1 MDEVA
6 RLMTLLALAGGALTL
21 LGGACVWFLDE
32 GRRIQRTLTQ
42 GLGAIPQPMLVA
54 RGRGVGIGFDL
65 TKNLVVV
72 TWDKGGWRLTYRL
85 DELMGVELIVD
96 RQMAARAFRGEPRRA
111 LDQLADPEARVRLRF
126 VFDDPAHPDFEMDL
140 WLPQDQG
147 RHGRLDADEAL
158 QEANRW
164 MARMESLLRR
174 PITKP
179 TTAPAATPIRVQ
191 AQPPAGPLF
200 DDGLDEDLLED
211 DPEDAIS

>member
-1 MDEVA
+1 MKQMRAKVA
-6 RLMTLLALAGGALTL
+6 RS
-21 LGGACVWFLDE
+21 
-32 GRRIQRTLTQ
+32 
-42 GLGAIPQPMLVA
+42 IPVS
-54 RGRGVGIGFDL
+54 
-65 TKNLVVV
+65 
-72 TWDKGGWRLTYRL
+72 
-85 DELMGVELIVD
+85 
-96 RQMAARAFRGEPRRA
+96 RRA
-111 LDQLADPEARVRLRF
+111 MFTTLIAIAFFQTARSGNPILPGRYADPEAHVRLRF

-158 QEANRW
+158 HEANRW

-174 PITKP
+174 PVAKP
-179 TTAPAATPIRVQ
+179 TMAPLPPPVRVQ